1 MLVFL
6 KKGNLRMQM
15 KGLFFIIDSSIIH
28 TTVTTFNNHLSA
40 KAGEFFWCQELLM
53 NIW

>member
-15 KGLFFIIDSSIIH
+15 KDFF
-28 TTVTTFNNHLSA
+28 
-40 KAGEFFWCQELLM
+40 LLLTHQ
-53 NIW
+53 